1 MLEAVTKLVKVKT
14 IVTLVLTG
22 VFAFLSC
29 TGQIDADKFITI
41 FTVVISFYFG
51 TQAERYISSSTAAT
65 TQPTTQPTE
74 GVNK

>member
-51 TQAERYISSSTAAT
+51 TQAERYISSTAT
-65 TQPTTQPTE
+65 TTQPTE